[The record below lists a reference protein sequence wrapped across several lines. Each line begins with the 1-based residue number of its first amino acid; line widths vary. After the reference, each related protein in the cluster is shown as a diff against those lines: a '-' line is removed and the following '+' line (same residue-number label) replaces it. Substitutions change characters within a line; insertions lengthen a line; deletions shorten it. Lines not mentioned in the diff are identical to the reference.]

1 MKENMI
7 VKINDIEKNYYNV
20 ILPNG
25 SSIRISKKANS
36 PEKVETYLKSIGA
49 TKVKW
54 ENPTPSLD
62 KNGLL
67 SIFKLLLDDIIIEYI
82 NNVPFIFVNGKQR
95 FILTQKQVEELTK
108 LKNLSL
114 ETFNKICQN

>member
-1 MKENMI
+1 MEKDMI
-7 VKINDIEKNYYNV
+7 VKIDDLNDNYYIV
-20 ILPNG
+20 TLPSG
-25 SSIRISKKANS
+25 GCMRISKKANS
-36 PEKVETYLKSIGA
+36 PKRVENYLKSIGA
-49 TKVKW
+49 TKVEW
-54 ENPTPSLD
+54 ETPTPTLD

-67 SIFKLLLDDIIIEYI
+67 SIFKLLLDDINIETV

-95 FILTQKQVEELTK
+95 FILTQKQVDELTK

>member
-25 SSIRISKKANS
+25 GSIRISKKANS

-49 TKVKW
+49 TKVEW
-54 ENPTPSLD
+54 EAPTPSLD

-67 SIFKLLLDDIIIEYI
+67 SIFKLLSDDITIEKI